1 MPQCHRV
8 APLEGVTVIDLTRVL
23 AGPYLTMILGDLGA
37 NVIKVELP
45 GRGDDARQFG
55 PFQDQQSI
63 YFASINRG
71 KKSIALNLKDAD
83 DRAVFE
89 KLVGKGDVLV
99 ENFRAGALQ
108 KLGYGWPELHSMNP
122 ALIYACVSGFGHTGP
137 YRDRPA
143 YDLVVQGMGGVM
155 SLTGDKDT
163 APNRVGTSVGDIT
176 AGLFGVSGVLAAL
189 YDRERTGKGQQVD
202 VAMLDCQVAI
212 LENSIARYF
221 AEDKVPEPIGMRHPS
236 ITPFAG
242 FQAKGGE
249 YIIIAVGNDAMFRKF
264 CEVIGR
270 EELLRDSRFS
280 SNNLRTEN
288 YQPLHDEIGRSLES
302 RPVAEWLA
310 LLQEGG
316 IPCGPINNIE
326 QVVNDPH
333 IRHRNMIISVAA
345 DDPGPGGQRS
355 VQMPG
360 NPIKFSGYDDPE
372 TRNRAP
378 RLDEHRQQILEFLKE
393 E

>member
-1 MPQCHRV
+1 MNGESCRA

-23 AGPYLTMILGDLGA
+23 AGPYLTMILADLGA
-37 NVIKVELP
+37 CVIKVELP

-83 DRAVFE
+83 DRVVFE
-89 KLVGKGDVLV
+89 KLLLSGDVLV
-99 ENFRAGALQ
+99 ENFRAGALH
-108 KLGYGWPELHSMNP
+108 KLGYGWQELHRINSR
-122 ALIYACVSGFGHTGP
+122 LIYACVSGFGHTGP
-137 YRDRPA
+137 YRERPA

-155 SLTGDKDT
+155 SLTGDQDT

-189 YDRERTGKGQQVD
+189 YDRERTGEGQQVD

-221 AEDKVPEPIGMRHPS
+221 AEDKIPEPIGMRHPS

-242 FQAKGGE
+242 FRAKGDE

-270 EELLRDSRFS
+270 EDLLRDSRFR

-288 YQPLHDEIGRSLES
+288 YQPLHDEIERSLKS
-302 RPVAEWLA
+302 RAVAQWLA

-333 IRHRNMIISVAA
+333 IRHRNMIISVADHGA
-345 DDPGPGGQRS
+345 DAKRN

-360 NPIKFSGYDDPE
+360 NPIKFSGYDDPK
-372 TRNRAP
+372 TRRRAP
-378 RLDEHRQQILEFLKE
+378 RLDEHRQQILEFLQQE
-393 E
+393 

>member
-1 MPQCHRV
+1 MSQSRRS
-8 APLEGVTVIDLTRVL
+8 APLEGITVIDLTRVL
-23 AGPYLTMILGDLGA
+23 AGPYLTMILADLGA
-37 NVIKVELP
+37 SVIKVELP
-45 GRGDDARQFG
+45 GCGDDARQFG
-55 PFQDQQSI
+55 PFLGQESV
-63 YFASINRG
+63 YFSSINRG
-71 KKSIALNLKDAD
+71 KKSIALNLKESD

-89 KLVGKGDVLV
+89 KLLAKGDVLV

-108 KLGYGWPELHSMNP
+108 KLGFGWQQLHSINP

-137 YRDRPA
+137 YRNRPA

-176 AGLFGVSGVLAAL
+176 AGLFGVCGVLAAL
-189 YDRERTGKGQQVD
+189 YDREKTGEGQQVD

-221 AEDKVPEPIGMRHPS
+221 AEGGIPEPIGMRHPS

-242 FQAKGGE
+242 FRAQDGE
-249 YIIIAVGNDAMFRKF
+249 HIIIAVGNDAMFRKF
-264 CEVIGR
+264 CEVIGCGDLP
-270 EELLRDSRFS
+270 EDSRFR

-288 YQPLHDEIGRSLES
+288 YQALHDEIERSLK
-302 RPVAEWLA
+302 RKPVARWLTV
-310 LLQEGG
+310 LQEGG

-333 IRHRNMIISVAA
+333 IRYRNMIISVAA
-345 DDPGPGGQRS
+345 DQESGGTQSIR
-355 VQMPG
+355 MPG
-360 NPIKFSGYDDPE
+360 NPIKFSAYDDPK
-372 TRNRAP
+372 TRPRAP
-378 RLDEHRQQILEFLKE
+378 RLDEHRQQILEFLQE

>member
-1 MPQCHRV
+1 MSQSCRM
-8 APLEGVTVIDLTRVL
+8 APLEGITVIDLTRVL
-23 AGPYLTMILGDLGA
+23 AGPYLTMVLADLGA
-37 NVIKVELP
+37 RVIKVELP

-55 PFQDQQSI
+55 PFLGRQSI

-83 DRAVFE
+83 DRSVFE
-89 KLVGKGDVLV
+89 KLLMKGDVLV

-108 KLGYGWPELHSMNP
+108 KLGYGWQELHSMNRK
-122 ALIYACVSGFGHTGP
+122 LIYACVSGFGQTGP
-137 YRDRPA
+137 YRHLPA

-155 SLTGDKDT
+155 SLTGDKHT

-176 AGLFGVSGVLAAL
+176 AGLFAVSGVLAAL
-189 YDRERTGKGQQVD
+189 YDRGRSGRGQQVD

-221 AEDKVPEPIGMRHPS
+221 AEDKIPEPIGMRHPS

-242 FQAKGGE
+242 FRAKGGE
-249 YIIIAVGNDAMFRKF
+249 YIIIAVGNDAMFGRF
-264 CEVIGR
+264 CQAIGR
-270 EELLRDSRFS
+270 EDLLQDSRFR

-288 YQPLHDEIGRSLES
+288 YRPLHDEIERSLQSET
-302 RPVAEWLA
+302 VARWLA
-310 LLQEGG
+310 ILRGGG

-333 IRHRNMIISVAA
+333 IRHRNMIISTAA
-345 DDPGPGGQRS
+345 ERSAGGEGKVR
-355 VQMPG
+355 MPG
-360 NPIKFSGYDDPE
+360 NPIKFSSYDDPA
-372 TRNRAP
+372 TRRRAP
-378 RLDEHRQQILEFLKE
+378 RLDEHRQQILEFLQE